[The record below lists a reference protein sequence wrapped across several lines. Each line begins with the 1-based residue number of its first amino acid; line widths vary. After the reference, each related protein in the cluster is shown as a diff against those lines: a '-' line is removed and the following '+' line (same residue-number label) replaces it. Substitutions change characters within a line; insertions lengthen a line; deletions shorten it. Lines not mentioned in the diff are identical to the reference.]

1 MRSVSARQAAVIGT
15 VALVVLGAVR
25 LYALIPDR
33 DAAMNSRA
41 AAGGPQRQSEFHLAS
56 VDETIDRLA
65 ERLSRNPKDT
75 EAWCLLGW
83 SYFNRGRF
91 AQSAAAYAEAIKL
104 SPDRVDLRSA
114 HGEALVRSAGGVVT
128 EEAKA
133 DFQKSLPWDPRSRFF
148 MALMKEQAGDKTSAL
163 DDWISLLNEI
173 RSEEPWYA
181 ELMQRARKLGKDIGV
196 DVSAR
201 LRSPGLPAAPLSSPR
216 ISKEFAHGFAR

>member
-1 MRSVSARQAAVIGT
+1 LTAAAGWESWRQKSSTASSAVDELA
-15 VALVVLGAVR
+15 
-25 LYALIPDR
+25 
-33 DAAMNSRA
+33 AAMNSQA

-56 VDETIDRLA
+56 VDEMIDRLA
-65 ERLSRNPKDT
+65 EWLSLNPKDT

-83 SYFNRGRF
+83 SYFSRGRF
-91 AQSAAAYAEAIKL
+91 AESAAAYAKAIKL

-114 HGEALVRSAGGVVT
+114 RGEALVRSAAGVVT
-128 EEAKA
+128 EEAKG
-133 DFQKSLPWDPRSRFF
+133 DFQKALPWDPRSRFF

-163 DDWISLLNEI
+163 DDWISLLNEV

-201 LRSPGLPAAPLSSPR
+201 LRSPGLPAAPLSAPR
-216 ISKEFAHGFAR
+216 TCLNPPCTPSQRPAP